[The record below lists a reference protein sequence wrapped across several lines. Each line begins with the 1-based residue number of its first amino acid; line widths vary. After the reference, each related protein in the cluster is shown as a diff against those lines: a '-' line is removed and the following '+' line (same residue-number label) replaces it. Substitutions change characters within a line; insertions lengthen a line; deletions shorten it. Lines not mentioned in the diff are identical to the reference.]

1 MSLSNTYVT
10 FMIAIREYL
19 RKDGSSPFSEW
30 FNSLDNQAAARVTI
44 YMSRIEAGN
53 TSSLKSVGGGIYES
67 RIDAG
72 PGYRIYLG
80 REGLKLVILLGGG
93 TKKRQQKDIDVA
105 KERWNDYKKRKS
117 NNSDDTNPQF

>member
-1 MSLSNTYVT
+1 
-10 FMIAIREYL
+10 MIAIREYL